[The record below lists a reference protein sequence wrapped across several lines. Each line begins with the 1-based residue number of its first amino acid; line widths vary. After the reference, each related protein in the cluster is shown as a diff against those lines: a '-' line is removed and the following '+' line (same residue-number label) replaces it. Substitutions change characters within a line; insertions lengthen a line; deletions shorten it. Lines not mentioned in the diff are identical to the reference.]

1 MVHVGGQKLAPF
13 SAHNHGSMLHTP
25 SPAVR
30 DTLLSDVFKAY
41 DQAIEEL
48 VARGDVSLSVQA
60 MNELG
65 DIFLDTHT
73 K

>member
-1 MVHVGGQKLAPF
+1 
-13 SAHNHGSMLHTP
+13 MLHTP
-25 SPAVR
+25 SHVVR
-30 DTLLSDVFKAY
+30 DTLLSDVVKAY

-65 DIFLDTHT
+65 DILMDTST